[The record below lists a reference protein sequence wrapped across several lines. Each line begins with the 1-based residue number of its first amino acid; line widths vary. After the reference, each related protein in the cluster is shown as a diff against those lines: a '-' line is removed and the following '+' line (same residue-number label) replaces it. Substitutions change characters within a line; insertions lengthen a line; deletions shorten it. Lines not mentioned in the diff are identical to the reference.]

1 MNIYHHGSGIIQ
13 FGNSSLINHDLFK
26 EVMEG
31 IEKNTLPQGYT
42 ESPISKDAKL
52 NNGLYEYSDE
62 DIQSAPIRYNDY
74 LYEGMPQEHINFV
87 LLLEYVLY
95 ISMVQYAALFP
106 VVINSI
112 RWRTR
117 GYFIRYE
124 NGQGIGH
131 HSDCDLPY
139 GEDNVTPLSS
149 FPLSNTV
156 TAAVILNEDYV
167 GGELSYAPWG
177 VEFKPKVGDIVM
189 YPSSYAG
196 CHSVAPVTQGV
207 RYAYLSWFAQG
218 RNESTPLP
226 SHKTSELD
234 SIKWIKN
241 LREDASILTN
251 NNLEHRHI
259 PIGKIHA
266 STVYTP
272 QYIGDEYI
280 GGGHYFVIGSGQE

>member
-1 MNIYHHGSGIIQ
+1 MNIYHHGSGIVQ
-13 FGNSSLINHDLFK
+13 FGNPSLINQDLFK

-42 ESPISKDAKL
+42 ESPKSKDAKL
-52 NNGLYEYSDE
+52 NNGLYEYSED
-62 DIQSAPIRYNDY
+62 DIQSAPIRYNNY
-74 LYEGMPQEHINFV
+74 LYEGMPQKHIDFI
-87 LLLEYVLY
+87 LLLEDALY
-95 ISMVQYAALFP
+95 KSIVQYAVLFP

-124 NGQGIGH
+124 NGQGIGP

-156 TAAVILNEDYV
+156 TAAVVLNEDYA

-177 VEFKPKVGDIVM
+177 IEFKPKIGDILM

-196 CHSVAPVTQGV
+196 CHSVNPVTQGV

-218 RNESTPLP
+218 RNESTP
-226 SHKTSELD
+226 SSVHETAELD
-234 SIKWIKN
+234 SIKWVKN
-241 LREDASILTN
+241 LREDAARLAN
-251 NNLEHRHI
+251 KNPEHRHI
-259 PIGKIHA
+259 PIGEIGSSSVNA
-266 STVYTP
+266 P
-272 QYIGDEYI
+272 QRIGDEYI
-280 GGGHYFVIGSGQE
+280 DGGWELCYWLRKE

>member
-1 MNIYHHGSGIIQ
+1 MNIYHHGSGIVQ
-13 FGNSSLINHDLFK
+13 FGNPSLINQELFK

-42 ESPISKDAKL
+42 ESPISKNTKL
-52 NNGLYEYSDE
+52 NNGLYEYSED
-62 DIQSAPIRYNDY
+62 DIQSAPARYNNY
-74 LYEGMPQEHINFV
+74 LYKEMPQKHIDFI
-87 LLLEYVLY
+87 LLLENALY
-95 ISMVQYAALFP
+95 ESIVKYAVLFP

-124 NGQGIGH
+124 NGQGIGP

-156 TAAVILNEDYV
+156 TAAVILNEDYE
-167 GGELSYAPWG
+167 GGELSYEPWG
-177 VEFKPKVGDIVM
+177 VHFKPKVGDVIM

-196 CHSVAPVTQGV
+196 CHSVNPVTQGV

-218 RNESTPLP
+218 KNESTPSP
-226 SHKTSELD
+226 GHETSELD
-234 SIKWIKN
+234 SIKWVKN
-241 LREDASILTN
+241 LKQDAMKSN
-251 NNLEHRHI
+251 SNRLEHKHVHI
-259 PIGKIHA
+259 GELTISDIGLL
-266 STVYTP
+266 
-272 QYIGDEYI
+272 Q
-280 GGGHYFVIGSGQE
+280 

>member
-1 MNIYHHGSGIIQ
+1 MNIYHHGSGIVQ
-13 FGNSSLINHDLFK
+13 FGNLSLINYDLFK
-26 EVMEG
+26 ETMEG

-52 NNGLYEYSDE
+52 NNGLYEYSEE
-62 DIQSAPIRYNDY
+62 DIQRAPIRYNNY
-74 LYEGMPQEHINFV
+74 LYEGIPQKHLDF
-87 LLLEYVLY
+87 LLALENALY
-95 ISMVQYAALFP
+95 ECMVQYAALFP

-124 NGQGIGH
+124 NGQGIGP

-167 GGELSYAPWG
+167 GGELLYEPWG
-177 VEFKPKVGDIVM
+177 IQFKPKVGDIVM

-196 CHSVAPVTQGV
+196 CHSVNPVTQGV

-218 RNESTPLP
+218 KNESTPP
-226 SHKTSELD
+226 PTHITSDFD

-241 LREDASILTN
+241 LKEDAAKLT
-251 NNLEHRHI
+251 LGRLQHRHI
-259 PIGKIHA
+259 PVGDLHNKIK
-266 STVYTP
+266 
-272 QYIGDEYI
+272 
-280 GGGHYFVIGSGQE
+280 

>member
-1 MNIYHHGSGIIQ
+1 MNIYHHGSGIVQ
-13 FGNSSLINHDLFK
+13 FGNSSLINQDLFK

-52 NNGLYEYSDE
+52 NNGLYEYSED
-62 DIQSAPIRYNDY
+62 DIQSAPIRYNNY
-74 LYEGMPQEHINFV
+74 LYEGMPQKHIDFV
-87 LLLEYVLY
+87 LLLEYALY
-95 ISMVQYAALFP
+95 VSMVQYAALFP

-124 NGQGIGH
+124 NGQGIGP

-156 TAAVILNEDYV
+156 TAAVVLNEDYV

-177 VEFKPKVGDIVM
+177 VEFKPKVGDIIM

-196 CHSVAPVTQGV
+196 CHSVNPVTRGV

-218 RNESTPLP
+218 KNESTPSA
-226 SHKTSELD
+226 SHETSELD
-234 SIKWIKN
+234 SIKWVKN
-241 LREDASILTN
+241 LKQDAMNLTPN
-251 NNLEHRHI
+251 HLEHRYVPVGELHTFE
-259 PIGKIHA
+259 PQSMVQYAQNIHTEVP
-266 STVYTP
+266 SR
-272 QYIGDEYI
+272 
-280 GGGHYFVIGSGQE
+280 